1 MSADEFRKVLVEN
14 RKARFEYEILEV
26 YQAGISLMGSE
37 VKAIRAGRANL
48 QEAYA
53 RIEGAEVLLQN
64 MHISPL
70 PTVAQYFSHEP
81 TRPRKLLL
89 NRREIRK
96 LIGKVEEK
104 GLTLVPLKL
113 YLEKSWIKVDIAV
126 GRGKK
131 LYDKREDIKNRE
143 IKREIARSTR
153 GRYSDS

>member
-1 MSADEFRKVLVEN
+1 M
-14 RKARFEYEILEV
+14 
-26 YQAGISLMGSE
+26 
-37 VKAIRAGRANL
+37 
-48 QEAYA
+48 
-53 RIEGAEVLLQN
+53 
-64 MHISPL
+64 
-70 PTVAQYFSHEP
+70 
-81 TRPRKLLL
+81 LL